1 MTIHPTAVISE
12 KADLHP
18 TVTVGPFTVIEEGVK
33 VGAGSTIASHAML
46 SGPTTIGENNEIG
59 SFTTIGGAPQDLGY
73 KGEPTELIIGDGNLI
88 REYVSIH
95 RATAH
100 GTGKTIVGNRN
111 MFMAYSH
118 VGHDCVIGD
127 HVILVNAAT
136 LGGHVQVGDRATVG
150 GLTAVHQFC
159 RIGRFSFIGG
169 GSGVGLDVPPFV
181 MATGFRGQMRISGLN
196 KVGMRRNGFTRE
208 ILSTIDAAFRIL
220 FRSPDLLH
228 KEAIEKV
235 EREITGCESVDEL
248 LRFLKTSKRG
258 VVRRTKDTEPHDG

>member
-18 TVTVGPFTVIEEGVK
+18 SVTVGPFTVIEEGVK

-95 RATAH
+95 R
-100 GTGKTIVGNRN
+100 GTPKGAGRTLVGSHN

-118 VGHDCVIGD
+118 VAHDCIIGD
-127 HVILVNAAT
+127 HVIMANVAT
-136 LGGHVQVGDRATVG
+136 LGGHVEVGDRATIS
-150 GLTAVHQFC
+150 GLVAVHQFC
-159 RIGRFSFIGG
+159 RVGSLSYLGG
-169 GSGVGLDVPPFV
+169 VSGVSLDVPPYTMV
-181 MATGFRGQMRISGLN
+181 TGTRGNMRVSGLN
-196 KVGMRRNGFTRE
+196 KVGMRRNGFSRE
-208 ILSTIDAAFRIL
+208 EISQLDTAFRIL
-220 FRSPDLLH
+220 FRSPELLH
-228 KEAIEKV
+228 KEAIGKI
-235 EREITGCESVDEL
+235 EREITGSESVDEL

-258 VVRRTKDTEPHDG
+258 VVTRASSH